1 VEGNAAYTFHAVGP
15 FVPTISGTLGRV
27 ESQDQAYLSF
37 NGFDSYTYW
46 NAGLALVVDKLT
58 FDFRYWDTAGAD
70 NAVST
75 SPGFT
80 CNNHYCDERFVFSAK
95 VTVP

>member
-1 VEGNAAYTFHAVGP
+1 MLGHVEGDD
-15 FVPTISGTLGRV
+15 IK
-27 ESQDQAYLSF
+27 YLNF

-58 FDFRYWDTAGAD
+58 FDFRYWDTDGAE

-80 CNNHYCDERFVFSAK
+80 CVNDYCGERFVFSVG
-95 VTVP
+95 VTLP